1 VGGRSNEEVVS
12 TGTPRYGRS
21 GRREAHY
28 VHLDGCRGVKP
39 TNHLIRRHKDMA
51 QIAENYVSPSLR
63 WGIFKE
69 DHPDASVEFHAAPG
83 IELGIPKDFGG
94 SEQYCVATIFKHP
107 GDTSPI
113 VGYKPVSDAKGGR
126 SEHVSDGWNI
136 LCTKALG
143 RALKRGGYPDTT
155 DDLRVFVQ
163 YKKRM
168 AEHSAI
174 RHGIEALDAPA
185 ELPPA
190 PENETAVIEVK
201 NETIVA
207 LSGAD
212 DIIDIEEITE
222 EEVAIIDSADAWPDL
237 FAQEE
242 AHDALKAMVSELP
255 DEFQDKAR
263 AAHDKVNGRCWPMVS
278 RSQYNAVYAAVS
290 TISDEYADSFAD
302 DDALFGAP
310 NG

>member
-1 VGGRSNEEVVS
+1 
-12 TGTPRYGRS
+12 
-21 GRREAHY
+21 
-28 VHLDGCRGVKP
+28 
-39 TNHLIRRHKDMA
+39 MA

-69 DHPDASVEFHAAPG
+69 DHPEASVEFHAAPG
-83 IELGIPKDFGG
+83 IELGIPENFGG

-107 GDTSPI
+107 GDTTPI

-126 SEHVSDGWNI
+126 GDHVSDGWNI

-143 RALKRGGYPDTT
+143 RALKRCGYPDTT

-174 RHGIEALDAPA
+174 RYGIEQMDAPA
-185 ELPPA
+185 ELSPA
-190 PENETAVIEVK
+190 PETETDTP
-201 NETIVA
+201 ETET
-207 LSGAD
+207 D
-212 DIIDIEEITE
+212 DIVDAEVVTE
-222 EEVAIIDSADAWPDL
+222 EEALMIDSADAWRDL

-242 AHDALKAMVSELP
+242 AHDALKSMVSELP
-255 DEFQDKAR
+255 DEFQDLAR
-263 AAHDKVNGRCWPMVS
+263 AAHDKVNGREWPMTS

-290 TISDEYADSFAD
+290 AITDDYVESLSD
-302 DDALFGAP
+302 DDAAEAFSA
-310 NG
+310 

>member
-1 VGGRSNEEVVS
+1 
-12 TGTPRYGRS
+12 
-21 GRREAHY
+21 
-28 VHLDGCRGVKP
+28 
-39 TNHLIRRHKDMA
+39 MA

-83 IELGIPKDFGG
+83 TELGIPENFGG

-107 GDTSPI
+107 GDPSPI
-113 VGYKPVSDAKGGR
+113 VGYKPVSDATGGR
-126 SEHVSDGWNI
+126 GDHLSDGWNI

-174 RHGIEALDAPA
+174 RHGVEAPA
-185 ELPPA
+185 ELVPA
-190 PENETAVIEVK
+190 PEAETEEV
-201 NETIVA
+201 ETEDIV
-207 LSGAD
+207 
-212 DIIDIEEITE
+212 DIEEVTE
-222 EEVAIIDSADAWPDL
+222 EEAATIDAADSWPDL
-237 FAQEE
+237 FTQEE
-242 AHDALKAMVSELP
+242 AHDALKSMVSEMS
-255 DEFQDKAR
+255 DEYQDKAR
-263 AAHDKVNGRCWPMVS
+263 AVHDKINGRVWPMTS
-278 RSQYNAVYAAVS
+278 RSQYNAVYAAVA
-290 TISDEYADSFAD
+290 TISDEYTDSLAD
-302 DDALFGAP
+302 DDILFEAS